1 MKNKTMTSALLIA
14 DSYECYHRSVYLY
27 ICARIND
34 SREAEDLSQD
44 VFVHLM
50 EYKQILRPDTI
61 KSFIYTITRNLITDY
76 LRRYYHR
83 MEFSSYYMN
92 ECTTVSTNETES
104 KVIADD
110 LSVHEKHCIATLPPR
125 RRTIYKMNRYEGKP
139 VSEISDTLH
148 LSHRTVEN
156 HLFIGRKEVREYM
169 RQII

>member
-1 MKNKTMTSALLIA
+1 MTSALLIA
-14 DSYECYHRSVYLY
+14 DSYERYHRSVYLY

-34 SREAEDLSQD
+34 TREAEDLSQD

-50 EYKQILRPDTI
+50 DYKQILCPDTI

-76 LRRYYHR
+76 LRRYYRR

-92 ECTTVSTNETES
+92 ECATVSTNETES
-104 KVIADD
+104 KVIAGD
-110 LSVHEKHCIATLPPR
+110 LSVHEKRRVAMLPPQ

-139 VSEISDTLH
+139 APEISAVLH
-148 LSHRTVEN
+148 LSRRTVEN
-156 HLFIGRKEVREYM
+156 HLFISRKEVREYM